1 MFASHDFL
9 ALSAAASHE
18 QLVEQGPIIPGADGM
33 SGEDDLL
40 AMEAVVRAVERAQ
53 AVPSHRRSAAFLQL
67 TRMAKAAK
75 KQGQMRE
82 KASERISR
90 LILRRNAEFAKTDSD
105 VIDLAAKGYKSNGKG
120 KHKVWLPGALQRA
133 CWGHRQNKLQVSKR
147 MCLKCPAA
155 SQKRKR
161 SVVAQPTVSSCREW
175 ARHLKASATHIGRVQ
190 RAVSERSVPPFRP
203 DGCTALHMAC
213 GAASQPGTRVEQP
226 PC

>member
-1 MFASHDFL
+1 
-9 ALSAAASHE
+9 
-18 QLVEQGPIIPGADGM
+18 M

-90 LILRRNAEFAKTDSD
+90 LILRCNAEFAKTDSD

-120 KHKVWLPGALQRA
+120 KHTKFG
-133 CWGHRQNKLQVSKR
+133 
-147 MCLKCPAA
+147 CLGLCSGPVGGTG
-155 SQKRKR
+155 R
-161 SVVAQPTVSSCREW
+161 TNCRFPN
-175 ARHLKASATHIGRVQ
+175 VC
-190 RAVSERSVPPFRP
+190 ERSVRLPVRSARE
-203 DGCTALHMAC
+203 ALLP
-213 GAASQPGTRVEQP
+213 SQLCLVAENGLVI
-226 PC
+226 

>member
-1 MFASHDFL
+1 
-9 ALSAAASHE
+9 
-18 QLVEQGPIIPGADGM
+18 M

-90 LILRRNAEFAKTDSD
+90 LILRHNAEFAKTDSD

-120 KHKVWLPGALQRA
+120 KHNG
-133 CWGHRQNKLQVSKR
+133 
-147 MCLKCPAA
+147 CLGLCSGPVGGTG
-155 SQKRKR
+155 R
-161 SVVAQPTVSSCREW
+161 TNCRFPN
-175 ARHLKASATHIGRVQ
+175 VC
-190 RAVSERSVPPFRP
+190 ERSVRLPARSARE
-203 DGCTALHMAC
+203 ALLP
-213 GAASQPGTRVEQP
+213 SQLCLVAENGLVI
-226 PC
+226 